1 MSVNFQVYADFMRSY
16 KRNGAWL
23 DLTRL
28 GREDL
33 RLGGACR
40 EQRVGEGSVDNERLF
55 EKRLSRLA
63 RLTPEQKLRRWRKLE
78 QM

>member
-23 DLTRL
+23 DLT
-28 GREDL
+28 

>member
-23 DLTRL
+23 DLTH
-28 GREDL
+28 
-33 RLGGACR
+33 LGGACC
-40 EQRVGEGSVDNERLF
+40 EQCVGEGSVDNERLF